1 MRRGLLGLRA
11 DRRGLAIQT
20 QAFAR
25 HMKPS
30 KILGI
35 DMGHADF
42 SGFDCPVFGP
52 DLGPGVLH
60 DFFRDLDVVWCAE
73 TPYTFEAL
81 HLARVLGV
89 ASVVQGNYEFLKWL
103 REPLALPDEFW
114 APSDWN
120 LDQWPSQTRLMPF
133 PVDRQEFGYQHRP
146 EVRAFLHIAGTP
158 AINDRNGTI
167 AVIEALSF
175 LREPTHVIIRSQK
188 QISARIRAPK
198 HVQLDLICENLAD
211 NRDLYEGADV
221 LVMPRRYGGLS
232 LPMNEACSLGMAVI
246 ASDVSPQNGFLPAE
260 SLVKAKPAGAFRAPV
275 GRLQTYS
282 VDPRDLAAKMDE
294 FTRDPS
300 LLAHCQAWS
309 DLYASGIDWLKM
321 ESVYWEALR
330 SLTSTPLNDISRS
343 ISRPSGS
350 R

>member
-1 MRRGLLGLRA
+1 MR
-11 DRRGLAIQT
+11 
-20 QAFAR
+20 
-25 HMKPS
+25 PS

-35 DMGHADF
+35 DLGNSDF
-42 SGFDCPVFGP
+42 KGWDCPVYGP
-52 DLGPGVLH
+52 ELGPGVLAG
-60 DFFRDLDVVWCAE
+60 FFRNLDVVWCAE
-73 TPYTFEAL
+73 TPYTYEAL

-89 ASVVQGNYEFLKWL
+89 ATVVQGNYEFLRWL
-103 REPLALPDEFW
+103 REPLDLPDEFW

-120 LDQWPSQTRLMPF
+120 LDQWPLGSRLMPF
-133 PVDRQEFGYQHRP
+133 PVDRQDFPYSHRA
-146 EVRAFLHIAGTP
+146 EVRSFLHIAGTP

-167 AVIEALSF
+167 AVVEALAF

-198 HVQLDLICENLAD
+198 HVQLDLICDDLPD
-211 NRDLYEGADV
+211 NRDLYEGSDV

-232 LPMNEACSLGMAVI
+232 LPINEACSLGMAVI
-246 ASDVSPQNGFLPAE
+246 ASDVSPQNGFLPKE
-260 SLVKAKPAGAFRAPV
+260 SLVKAVPAGAFRSPV
-275 GRLQTYS
+275 GKLQTYS

-294 FTRDPS
+294 FTRDPGM
-300 LLAHCQAWS
+300 LAHCQSWS
-309 DLYASGIDWLKM
+309 DLYASGIDWLRM

-330 SLTSTPLNDISRS
+330 SLTSTPLSDTFQS